1 MPVNEAPDAVGLDL
15 GMTLDLPKTPA
26 NPPPVTIEGLEGLF
40 EDLPDLLPEVPEKK
54 TDRLVC

>member
-54 TDRLVC
+54 N